1 MHCANQCMVSRF
13 FLCKLERITVDIN
26 ATLLVQMI
34 TFALFVWFTMKFV
47 WPPISS
53 ALEERAQTIT
63 DGLAS
68 AERGKRELE
77 LANQRVVES
86 LSEAK
91 TQANN
96 IIDKANKRG
105 NQIIDEAKQQAK
117 VEADKQHKQG
127 LERLNQD
134 ITQAKEALRKQVA
147 GLAVI
152 GAEKIL
158 LREVDQS
165 ANSDILDS
173 LIKEI

>member
-1 MHCANQCMVSRF
+1 M
-13 FLCKLERITVDIN
+13 DIN

-47 WPPISS
+47 WPPIST
-53 ALEERAQTIT
+53 ALEEREQKIS

-68 AERGKRELE
+68 AERGERELE
-77 LANQRVVES
+77 LAQKRSVES
-86 LSEAK
+86 LKEAK
-91 TQANN
+91 VQASD

-105 NQIIDEAKQQAK
+105 SQIIDEAKQQAI
-117 VEADKQHKQG
+117 VEADKQHKQAS
-127 LERLNQD
+127 ERLAQEIN
-134 ITQAKEALRKQVA
+134 QAKDALRKQVA

-152 GAEKIL
+152 GAERIL
-158 LREVDQS
+158 GREVDQS

>member
-1 MHCANQCMVSRF
+1 M
-13 FLCKLERITVDIN
+13 DIN

-47 WPPISS
+47 WPPIST
-53 ALEERAQTIT
+53 ALEEREQTIN

-68 AERGKRELE
+68 AERGKREFE
-77 LANQRVVES
+77 LAQQRVTES

-91 TQANN
+91 VQASD

-105 NQIIDEAKQQAK
+105 SQIIDEAKQQAL
-117 VEADKQHKQG
+117 VEADKLHKQG
-127 LERLNQD
+127 QERLTQE
-134 ITQAKEALRKQVA
+134 ITQAKEMLRKQVA

-158 LREVDQS
+158 LREVDES
-165 ANSDILDS
+165 ANNDILDS

>member
-1 MHCANQCMVSRF
+1 M
-13 FLCKLERITVDIN
+13 DIN

-34 TFALFVWFTMKFV
+34 TFALFVWFTMKLV
-47 WPPISS
+47 WPPIST
-53 ALEERAQTIT
+53 ALEEREQTIN

-68 AERGKRELE
+68 AERGKREFE
-77 LANQRVVES
+77 LAQQRVTES

-91 TQANN
+91 VQASD

-105 NQIIDEAKQQAK
+105 SQIIDEAKQQAL
-117 VEADKQHKQG
+117 VEADKLHKQG
-127 LERLNQD
+127 QERLTQE
-134 ITQAKEALRKQVA
+134 ITQAKEMLRKQVA

-158 LREVDQS
+158 LREVDES
-165 ANSDILDS
+165 ANNDILDS

>member
-1 MHCANQCMVSRF
+1 
-13 FLCKLERITVDIN
+13 VDIN

-47 WPPISS
+47 WPPICS

-68 AERGKRELE
+68 GERGKREFE
-77 LANQRVVES
+77 LAQQRVTES

-91 TQANN
+91 VQASD
-96 IIDKANKRG
+96 IIDKASKRG
-105 NQIIDEAKQQAK
+105 GQIIDEAKQQAL
-117 VEADKQHKQG
+117 VEADKVHKQG
-127 LERLNQD
+127 QERLNQD
-134 ITQAKEALRKQVA
+134 INQAKEALRMQVA
-147 GLAVI
+147 SLAVI

-158 LREVDQS
+158 LREVDKS
-165 ANSDILDS
+165 ANNDILES

>member
-1 MHCANQCMVSRF
+1 M
-13 FLCKLERITVDIN
+13 DIN

-47 WPPISS
+47 WPPICS
-53 ALEERAQTIT
+53 ALEERAKTIS

-68 AERGKRELE
+68 AERGQRELE
-77 LANQRVVES
+77 LANKRVVES
-86 LSEAK
+86 LGDAK
-91 TQANN
+91 IQANE

-117 VEADKQHKQG
+117 VEADKQHQQG
-127 LERLNQD
+127 VERLNQD
-134 ITQAKEALRKQVA
+134 INQAKEALRKQVA

-158 LREVDQS
+158 LREVDKS